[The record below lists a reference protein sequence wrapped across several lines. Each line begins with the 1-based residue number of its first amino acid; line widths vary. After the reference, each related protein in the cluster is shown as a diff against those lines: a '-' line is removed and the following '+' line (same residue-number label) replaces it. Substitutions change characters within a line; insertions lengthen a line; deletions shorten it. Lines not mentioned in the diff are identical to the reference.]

1 MSSLTLQHSNR
12 SELLDALSGDVWCVA
27 CLCAAWCD
35 VCRQYRPAFEAL
47 AERHPDKQF
56 VWIDVEDEADIVGD
70 FDVEN
75 FPTLLIQRGDA
86 VVFFGTVL
94 PDAGQAHR
102 LVQAQ
107 AALSEQEL
115 ATQAQSS
122 AERRQWQLDYNLRA
136 RLTDAASS

>member
-1 MSSLTLQHSNR
+1 MSSLTLQHDNR
-12 SELLDALSGDVWCVA
+12 SELLDALTGDVWFVA

-47 AERHPDKQF
+47 AARHPDKQF

-75 FPTLLIQRGDA
+75 FPTLLIQRGDTVA
-86 VVFFGTVL
+86 FFGTVL

-115 ATQAQSS
+115 AAQAQSS

-136 RLTDAASS
+136 RLADFINS